1 MHLFSVLNFLD
12 ISPNNGKMILVL
24 ERGVKDV
31 LDILEI
37 TKISE
42 VIFMKRI
49 ILTGGGTA
57 GHVTPNIALIPKLK
71 ELGYDIQYIGSYEGI
86 EKELIEPFGIPY
98 HGISSGKLRRYFSVQ
113 NFTDPF
119 RVIKGFGEARKLIKD
134 LKPDVIFS
142 KGGFVSVPV
151 VLAGKKCKVPVII
164 HESDMTP
171 GLANKIAI
179 PSASK
184 VCYNFPETLE
194 NLPKGKAVLTGSPIR
209 QELLSGNKIAAMDMC
224 GFTADK
230 PVILVIGGSLGSVIV
245 NNAVREALPELLN
258 HFQII
263 HLCGK
268 GKTDES
274 LKNTKGYCQFE
285 YIKNELRDIFALAD
299 IVISRAGAN
308 AICELLALR
317 KPNLLIPLSAKAS
330 RGDQILNARSFER
343 QGFSLV
349 IEEEELS
356 KDSLLQAVQNLY
368 DNRSTFMDAM
378 RSSGQQ
384 DSIDTIIGLIE
395 EAASPE

>member
-1 MHLFSVLNFLD
+1 MN
-12 ISPNNGKMILVL
+12 
-24 ERGVKDV
+24 
-31 LDILEI
+31 
-37 TKISE
+37 
-42 VIFMKRI
+42 RI

-57 GHVTPNIALIPKLK
+57 GHVTPNIALLPRLK
-71 ELGYDIQYIGSYEGI
+71 ELGYDIQYIGSYTGI

-119 RVIKGFGEARKLIKD
+119 RVLKGFREAHKLIRQ

-151 VLAGKKCKVPVII
+151 VLAGKRCKVPVII

-179 PSASK
+179 PSAAK
-184 VCYNFPETLE
+184 VCCNFPETLKS
-194 NLPKGKAVLTGSPIR
+194 LPEGKAVLTGSPIR

-224 GFTADK
+224 HFTSDK
-230 PVILVIGGSLGSVIV
+230 PVILVIGGSLGAVAV
-245 NNAVREALPELLN
+245 NNAVREALPELLKD
-258 HFQII
+258 FQII

-268 GKTDES
+268 GKMDES
-274 LKNTKGYCQFE
+274 LKDVEGYCQFE
-285 YIKNELRDIFALAD
+285 YIKNELRNLFALAD

-308 AICELLALR
+308 AICELLALH
-317 KPNLLIPLSAKAS
+317 KPNLLIPLSANAS

-349 IEEEELS
+349 LEEEQLTKET
-356 KDSLLQAVQNLY
+356 LLNAVKTLY
-368 DNRSTFMDAM
+368 ENRTTFINSMKN
-378 RSSGQQ
+378 SGQQ
-384 DSIDTIIGLIE
+384 DSIGTIIKLIE
-395 EAASPE
+395 EVS